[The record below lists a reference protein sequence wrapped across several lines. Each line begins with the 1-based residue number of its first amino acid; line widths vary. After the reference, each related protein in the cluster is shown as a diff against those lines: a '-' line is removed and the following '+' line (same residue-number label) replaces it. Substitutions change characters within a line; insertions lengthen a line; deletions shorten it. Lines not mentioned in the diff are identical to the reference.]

1 MTDDVPSSST
11 AFSAAQRALALWAA
25 LVAVSAG
32 VVGACQPKP
41 EDVANGDD
49 PIAAL
54 EASVRSTRYDG
65 PYWQQQRL
73 AGSDVWRR
81 AVDACSPDRAAQRPN
96 CEPVLANARAQ
107 EGNDRADSVLRE
119 IGRTSGGT
127 RRDNVMSP

>member
-1 MTDDVPSSST
+1 MTDDVPSSSS
-11 AFSAAQRALALWAA
+11 ASSAAQRALALWAA
-25 LVAVSAG
+25 LVALSAG

-41 EDVANGDD
+41 EDVANGDE

-54 EASVRSTRYDG
+54 EAPVRSSRYDG

-81 AVDACSPDRAAQRPN
+81 AVETCSPERAAQRPN

-107 EGNDRADSVLRE
+107 EGSARADSVLRE
-119 IGRTSGGT
+119 MGRRAGQA
-127 RRDNVMSP
+127 P

>member
-1 MTDDVPSSST
+1 MTDDVPSSSA
-11 AFSAAQRALALWAA
+11 AFTAAQRALALWAA

-54 EASVRSTRYDG
+54 EAPVRSTRYDG

-81 AVDACSPDRAAQRPN
+81 AVETCSPERAAQRPN

-107 EGNDRADSVLRE
+107 EGNARADSVLRE
-119 IGRTSGGT
+119 MGRRAGQA
-127 RRDNVMSP
+127 P